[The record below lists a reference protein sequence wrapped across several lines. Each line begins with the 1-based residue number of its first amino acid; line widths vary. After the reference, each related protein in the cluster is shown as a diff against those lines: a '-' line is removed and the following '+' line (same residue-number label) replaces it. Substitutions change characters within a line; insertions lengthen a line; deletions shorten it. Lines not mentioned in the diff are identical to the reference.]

1 MKTVFIALP
10 MRDRWREEIEKDI
23 EAAKSYLCNE
33 LFEYEHVECVYCFD
47 SETGSYPWDESQKV
61 DELKTDV
68 LHLGQAI
75 KKLSRCNVCY
85 FSRGWM
91 CSEECRIIF
100 EICREYDIDIITQD
114 TPRR

>member
-10 MRDRWREEIEKDI
+10 MKDRWHEEIERDI
-23 EAAKSYLCNE
+23 EVAKSYLCNE
-33 LFEYEHVECVYCFD
+33 LFKHEHVDCVYCFD
-47 SETGSYPWDESQKV
+47 SETGPYPGDEKV
-61 DELKTDV
+61 DVFKYSI

-75 KKLSRCNVCY
+75 KKLSRCNACY

-91 CSEECRIIF
+91 GSEECRIIF